1 MCGIAGLVDWP
12 TSELA
17 GHARAMSDRI
27 AHRGPDGDGLYVTE
41 DRVRAALVHRRLAI
55 IDLSTEANQPFV
67 KDGIVLVYNG
77 ELYNYRQL
85 RAELESHGVRFRT
98 ASDTEV
104 LLEAWRFG
112 GEAWLRRFRGMFA
125 FALLE
130 QATGRLVLARDHFG
144 IKPLFV
150 AEREKG
156 LAFASEL
163 KALRTVLGDVE
174 VDPTAIA
181 ASLLYYWVPESHCA
195 ISGVEKLPAGCW
207 AEKLPGQPLQVHRYF
222 DPVEELGHR
231 DHGIEADELEA
242 ILEDSVSAH
251 LIADVPV
258 STFLSGGLDSS
269 LVTALARRENEAID
283 AYTIGFRPED
293 QKLEAMPDDLA
304 HARIVARQFGVKLH
318 EIEIAPDVV
327 GMLPSMVDALDEPIG
342 DPAAMNTVLICRAAR
357 EAGVKVLLS
366 GMGADELFG
375 GYRKH
380 YACLLAARYR
390 KAPRPARAA
399 LESAVGK
406 LPVAVGSRGLRSVR
420 WAKRFV
426 SFASLAEEPAFR
438 RSYTQYEPAELQDLL
453 QPHLAPHV
461 QTLVDEH
468 ARIYNSTGFTDPVNR
483 MCMTDLQLFLVG
495 LNLTYTDRSS
505 MAASTE
511 VRVPYVDIEVARA
524 AFRATG
530 AQKINGRSRKDI
542 LKRAAAD
549 VLPDT
554 IVNRP
559 KGLFSVPLRAWVR
572 RDLAEMVDDLLPNG
586 VLVNDGYIRRD
597 TLEQLIRSDR
607 SGSEDRSKEIWHLL
621 TLEEWMRQ
629 LGRDTPVG
637 ALSSN
642 ASVDVATRPSTP

>member
-1 MCGIAGLVDWP
+1 M
-12 TSELA
+12 
-17 GHARAMSDRI
+17 
-27 AHRGPDGDGLYVTE
+27 
-41 DRVRAALVHRRLAI
+41 
-55 IDLSTEANQPFV
+55 
-67 KDGIVLVYNG
+67 
-77 ELYNYRQL
+77 
-85 RAELESHGVRFRT
+85 
-98 ASDTEV
+98 
-104 LLEAWRFG
+104 
-112 GEAWLRRFRGMFA
+112 
-125 FALLE
+125 
-130 QATGRLVLARDHFG
+130 
-144 IKPLFV
+144 
-150 AEREKG
+150 
-156 LAFASEL
+156 
-163 KALRTVLGDVE
+163 
-174 VDPTAIA
+174 
-181 ASLLYYWVPESHCA
+181 
-195 ISGVEKLPAGCW
+195 
-207 AEKLPGQPLQVHRYF
+207 
-222 DPVEELGHR
+222 
-231 DHGIEADELEA
+231 
-242 ILEDSVSAH
+242 
-251 LIADVPV
+251 PV

-269 LVTALARRENEAID
+269 LITALARRENEAID

-390 KAPRPARAA
+390 KAPRAARAV
-399 LESAVGK
+399 LEGAVDK

-420 WAKRFV
+420 FAKRFV

-468 ARIYNSTGFTDPVNR
+468 ARIYNSTGFDDPVNR

-542 LKRAAAD
+542 LKRAAAG
-549 VLPDT
+549 VLPDQ

-586 VLVNDGYIRRD
+586 VLVNDGYIRRE
-597 TLEQLIRSDR
+597 TLQQLIRSR
-607 SGSEDRSKEIWHLL
+607 PFGRRGP
-621 TLEEWMRQ
+621 LEGDLAPPHPRGVDAPARPRHP
-629 LGRDTPVG
+629 GRRPVVGCAGRRRDPPIDTPEEPGTPHEADRAELQDRG
-637 ALSSN
+637 ARRSS
-642 ASVDVATRPSTP
+642 TRPSPPAGRAACWCAPSTR